1 MLTQFS
7 RSLLNLPMQHRVVP
21 MVESRVQFVQA
32 LEASQVQ
39 AIFLRYCN
47 LFEFAALIENA
58 RRSGCSVYVSIDH
71 IDGIHP
77 DAAGLQY
84 IAERMHVAG
93 IVSNHA
99 KILALGKQFG
109 LETIQ
114 RIFAVD
120 STGMEMALESVESA
134 FVDML
139 DFSPMLVLPHIIP
152 ALQSSLQ
159 LPFMASGLVYTNEQL
174 HAVLQAGA
182 RAVAVTRPELWL

>member
-1 MLTQFS
+1 MLTQP
-7 RSLLNLPMQHRVVP
+7 RSSVLNLPAQHRVVP
-21 MVESRVQFVQA
+21 VVESRSLFIQA
-32 LEASQVQ
+32 LETSHIQ
-39 AIFLRYCN
+39 AMLLRHCN

-58 RRSGCSVYVSIDH
+58 HRSGCSVYVNIDH

-93 IVSNHA
+93 IMSNHA

-120 STGMEMALESVESA
+120 STGMEMALESADSA
-134 FVDML
+134 YVDML

-152 ALQSSLQ
+152 AMRSSLQ
-159 LPFMASGLVYTNEQL
+159 LPFMASGLVYTSSQL
-174 HAVLQAGA
+174 QIVLRTGV
-182 RAVAVTRPELWL
+182 RAIAVTRPELWM